1 MPATPSAPLS
11 APSRPTPANW
21 LTVIALGV
29 IWGASFMSVTV
40 ALQGFGPLAIA
51 AIRIT
56 LAAVALWLLAW
67 ALGQALPSP
76 RQAEG
81 RHIWAFALGMGF
93 FSNALPFFLLAWA
106 QQHVSSGFAG
116 ITMAL
121 VPLFT
126 LVLAHHLLTGERMT
140 TVKLAGL
147 ALGLVGVVV
156 LIGPGA
162 LQLGSGLLE
171 PVAQL
176 TCVAAAFCYSIG
188 SILTRRCPPVN
199 LITFSAAA
207 LIAAA
212 VMILPVALIAEGLP
226 REAPPLAALLAVIY
240 LGLGPTALA
249 TLLLVQVIRTAGST
263 FLTQTN
269 YHVPVWSV
277 IFGTVFLHEALP
289 GQFLLALGLILAGLA
304 LSRATRLRLRPG
316 P

>member
-1 MPATPSAPLS
+1 MPADATAPN
-11 APSRPTPANW
+11 RPTLGNW
-21 LTVIALGV
+21 LAVIALGV

-40 ALQGFGPLAIA
+40 ALQGFGPLSIA
-51 AIRIT
+51 AIRIA
-56 LAAVALWLLAW
+56 LAAAALWLLAL
-67 ALGQALPSP
+67 ALRQPLP
-76 RQAEG
+76 RAGTRAG
-81 RHIWAFALGMGF
+81 RRIWLFALGLGF
-93 FSNALPFFLLAWA
+93 FSNALPFFLLSWA
-106 QQHVSSGFAG
+106 QQHVTSGFAG

-126 LVLAHHLLTGERMT
+126 LVLAHHLLSGERMT
-140 TVKLAGL
+140 PLKLAGL

-156 LIGPGA
+156 LISPGA
-162 LQLGSGLLE
+162 LQLGRGLVE

-176 TCVAAAFCYSIG
+176 ICVGAAGCYSIG

-199 LITFSAAA
+199 LIAFSAAA
-207 LIAAA
+207 LLAAA
-212 VMILPVALIAEGLP
+212 VMIVPVALSVEGLP
-226 REAPPLAALLAVIY
+226 TQSPPMPALLAVLY

-289 GQFLLALGLILAGLA
+289 GQFLLALGLILGGLA
-304 LSRATRLRLRPG
+304 LSRATRLRLRPA